1 MRKQILASTVFAAIA
16 ALLFGVLIIKDFV
29 SGTPDTVAVVLHVV
43 AFILFLATA
52 IVNFVKYKSYN
63 EEGIKYQEKER
74 K

>member
-1 MRKQILASTVFAAIA
+1 MRKKILTNTILFAILAFI
-16 ALLFGVLIIKDFV
+16 FGALIIKDFV

-43 AFILFLATA
+43 CFIAFMVAA
-52 IVNFVKYKSYN
+52 ISGFVRYKSYN